1 MVEMSQGRAPGQHL
15 SCLLLSKMGS
25 LQPFVRHVCMPIKR
39 LFDKVA
45 ECLIVLYC
53 NPREAKE
60 L

>member
-1 MVEMSQGRAPGQHL
+1 MSQGRAPGQHL

-25 LQPFVRHVCMPIKR
+25 LQPFVRHVCVPIKR

-45 ECLIVLYC
+45 EYLIVLYC
-53 NPREAKE
+53 NPHEAKE